1 MENIKLQILGSHL
14 GVLQTNLSE
23 YEKKLL
29 TNERSAVLKGMVE
42 YYREETKLVGRY
54 LMGLVTVRRDE
65 NSPPIPV
72 PMPVPVPVPQS
83 PVMPEDTEDSPVPAE
98 TTPEPTP
105 EPAEPEVVT
114 DAVPLA

>member
-1 MENIKLQILGSHL
+1 MENMKLQILGNHL
-14 GVLQTNLSE
+14 TVLQTNLSE

-29 TNERSAVLKGMVE
+29 TNERSAILKGMVE

-54 LMGLVTVRRDE
+54 LMGLVVVIRDE

-83 PVMPEDTEDSPVPAE
+83 PL
-98 TTPEPTP
+98 
-105 EPAEPEVVT
+105 EPEEEAPVT
-114 DAVPLA
+114 KHDPSAELPPEAEDEGPLA